1 MNQEAKILLEKYNAG
16 SLNPAEEEQLELF
29 IEQGIIEL
37 EMLEDIHELGNK
49 LSVLFSDTLSREM
62 RQDFYQLLEQ
72 EKEKMQN
79 PIRQFWEQLGTF
91 FNLSGNQSLAY
102 GLAFIALGLFIG
114 LNMRPSSGN
123 QQEIAQLSN
132 DLQDMREMMMLT
144 LLEKQSSSERLKAV
158 SLTNEMPQASEKVT
172 KALLQT
178 LNEDPN
184 VNVRLSALDALL
196 PYATNPEVRSGLIGS
211 IQKQE
216 SPMVQVALAEV
227 MEALQEKNAVR
238 PLKELLDQERMPKEV
253 KEKIE
258 QSISTLL

>member
-16 SLNPAEEEQLELF
+16 SLSPAEEEKLELF

-72 EKEKMQN
+72 EKEKLQN
-79 PIRQFWEQLGTF
+79 PIRQFWEQLDSF

-114 LNMRPSSGN
+114 LNMRPASGN

-196 PYATNPEVRSGLIGS
+196 PYATNPEVRSGLIAS

-238 PLKELLDQERMPKEV
+238 PLKELLDQERMPEEV

>member
-1 MNQEAKILLEKYNAG
+1 MNQEAKILLEKYNNG
-16 SLNPAEEEQLELF
+16 SLNPAEEEQLEF
-29 IEQGIIEL
+29 YIEQGIIEL

-49 LSVLFSDTLSREM
+49 LSFLFSDTLSREM
-62 RQDFYQLLEQ
+62 RQDFYQLLEE
-72 EKEKMQN
+72 EKEKLQN
-79 PIRQFWEQLGTF
+79 PFHQFWAKLSTF
-91 FNLSGNQSLAY
+91 FSPSGNQSLAY
-102 GLAFIALGLFIG
+102 GLAFVALGLFIG

-123 QQEIAQLSN
+123 KQEIVQLSN

-184 VNVRLSALDALL
+184 VNVRLSALNALV
-196 PYATNPEVRSGLIGS
+196 PYATNPAVRSGLIAS
-211 IQKQE
+211 IQQQE